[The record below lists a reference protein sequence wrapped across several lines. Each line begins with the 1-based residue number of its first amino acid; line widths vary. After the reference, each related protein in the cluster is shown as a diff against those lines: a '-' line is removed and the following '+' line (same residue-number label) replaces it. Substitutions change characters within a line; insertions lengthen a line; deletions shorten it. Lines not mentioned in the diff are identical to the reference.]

1 MLFSGCK
8 KAPPPVVLPPPQVQT
23 VEVKAQDVPLT
34 MEWIGTLQGSV
45 NASIRA
51 QVEGYLMKQDYEEG
65 LPVKK
70 GDLLFELDDRSYK
83 AVLDDA
89 KGKLS
94 QAEANLKK
102 SQIEADRLAPLVQT
116 KAVSQQ
122 DYDNAVQVNLA
133 NKAAVESAKATVGK
147 AQLNLDFTRLLSPV
161 DGVAGLAKAQV
172 GDFISAGTT
181 ELTTVATVDPIKAY
195 FTASEQE
202 YLRYR
207 EEHPQ
212 AKPGRQGGA
221 ELEFELI
228 LANGQLYDQKGK
240 FFASDVSVNQD
251 TGAIRLCAIF
261 PNPNQ
266 LLKPGGYARVRSV
279 MRVLKGAV
287 TVPQRA
293 VTELQGIRQIAVVTD
308 GKASVRTVKM
318 GPRVGNEWVVE
329 EGLKPGE
336 KVIVEGIQ
344 KVRDGLPVTASLYQ
358 PPAPGG
364 PPPASAGATETKP
377 AAEAKPAA
385 TPAK

>member
-1 MLFSGCK
+1 
-8 KAPPPVVLPPPQVQT
+8 
-23 VEVKAQDVPLT
+23 

-51 QVEGYLMKQDYEEG
+51 QVEGYVMKQNYEEG

-70 GDLLFELDDRSYK
+70 GDLLFELDDRTYK

-89 KGKLS
+89 KGKLL
-94 QAEANLKK
+94 QAEANFKK
-102 SQIEADRLAPLVQT
+102 SQIEADRLGPLVQT

-122 DYDNAVQVNLA
+122 DYDNAVQANLA
-133 NKAAVESAKATVGK
+133 NKAAAESAKATVAK
-147 AQLNLDFTRLLSPV
+147 AQLNLDFTRITSPV

-172 GDFISAGTT
+172 GDFIAAGST

-228 LANGQLYDQKGK
+228 LATGQLYDQKGK
-240 FFASDVSVNQD
+240 FFASDLSVNQD

-279 MRVLKGAV
+279 MRVLKDTI

-293 VTELQGIRQIAVVTD
+293 VTELQGIQQIAVVTPE
-308 GKASVRTVKM
+308 GKASVRTVKA
-318 GPRVGNEWVVE
+318 GPRVGNEWVIE
-329 EGLKPGE
+329 EGLKPGD

-344 KVRDGLPVTASLYQ
+344 KVRDGLPVSASPYE
-358 PPAPGG
+358 PPVAGG
-364 PPPASAGATETKP
+364 PPPAGATEVKP
-377 AAEAKPAA
+377 TAEPKPET